1 MSPGSPQPSRAG
13 DPAPSPR
20 QLRSRHLLL
29 LLALSFALLSLSF
42 PPYVRSDGFP
52 IWVALVPMLFAAR
65 LTDYRR
71 LALASWLLGWVAGAV
86 SVLWL
91 RHVSFA
97 ALLSLAF
104 YLSFYPLVFVTG
116 WKLLDRRFGWP
127 AALSVPLLW
136 VSLEYVRSFLLTGFP
151 WFYLG
156 HSLYQN
162 LPLIQIADLAGAYA
176 VSVLVAAVNGVA
188 ADALWLLLFR
198 SSKEEGRRRALKKV
212 VASAVAVAL
221 AVAATG
227 LYGYVRLGRVRV
239 IGGPKVAL
247 IQGNIPQS
255 LKFKPMESQKIFSIH
270 QELSLRAASE
280 DPDLIIWP
288 ETMLPGVFDGSYFMT
303 LDRSFDLDS
312 SVRQMMA
319 ELDRP
324 LLAGVRTESALGD
337 QFNSAL
343 LLDASGRVVATYSKA
358 HLVPF
363 GEFVPRIVRA
373 PLELLPEKLNP
384 IPYRFGLEA
393 GRTQT
398 IFELRPRNRP
408 EAKPL
413 RFGVLIC
420 YEDIMPYLARG
431 LARRGVDCLVNI
443 TNDGWFK
450 DSSELDQH
458 VIGSV
463 FRAVETRRP
472 VLRVANTGITSIISP
487 RGEEVA
493 RLRDPVSG
501 EDREVPGF
509 LLWEVPLSQPRGQTI
524 YVQWGDRPLQVAAA
538 AALLLL
544 VFAAEGAWRE
554 RKTAKS
560 GFFD

>member
-1 MSPGSPQPSRAG
+1 MSRSSRQPSRVSN
-13 DPAPSPR
+13 PAPSPG
-20 QLRSRHLLL
+20 QLRSRNLLL
-29 LLALSFALLSLSF
+29 LLALSFALLILSF
-42 PPYVRSDGFP
+42 APYVRSDGFP
-52 IWVALVPMLFAAR
+52 VWLALVPMLFAAR

-71 LALASWLLGWVAGAV
+71 LALAGWVLGCVAGAV

-91 RHVSFA
+91 RHVSLA
-97 ALLSLAF
+97 ALLFLAL
-104 YLSFYPLVFVTG
+104 YLSFYPPVFLTG
-116 WKLLDRRFGWP
+116 WKLLDRRLGWP

-136 VSLEYVRSFLLTGFP
+136 VPLEYVRSFLLTGFP

-156 HSLYQN
+156 HSLYRN
-162 LPLIQIADLAGAYA
+162 LLLIQIADLAGAYA

-198 SSKEEGRRRALKKV
+198 GQKEGGRRRPLKQV

-221 AVAATG
+221 AIGATA
-227 LYGYVRLGRVRV
+227 LYGHARLGQVRV
-239 IGGPKVAL
+239 VGGPKVAL

-255 LKFKPMESQKIFSIH
+255 LKFKPMESRKIFGIH
-270 QELSLRAASE
+270 QALSLQAASE
-280 DPDLIIWP
+280 EPDLVIWP
-288 ETMLPGVFDGSYFMT
+288 ETMLPGVFDGEYFMT
-303 LDRSFDLDS
+303 LDRTFDLDS
-312 SVRQMMA
+312 SVRQMLGQ
-319 ELDRP
+319 LDRP

-337 QFNSAL
+337 QFNSAVL
-343 LLDASGRVVATYSKA
+343 LEASGEVVATYSKV

-363 GEFVPRIVRA
+363 GEFVPRILRA

-398 IFELRPRNRP
+398 IFELTSPNGP
-408 EAKPL
+408 ETKPL

-431 LARRGVDCLVNI
+431 LARRGADCLVNI
-443 TNDGWFK
+443 TNDGWFR
-450 DSSELDQH
+450 DSAELDQH

-463 FRAVETRRP
+463 FRAVETRCP
-472 VLRVANTGITSIISP
+472 VLRGANTGITSIISP

-501 EDREVPGF
+501 RDREVPGF
-509 LLWEVPLSQPRGQTI
+509 LLWEVPLSQPGGQTI
-524 YVQWGDRPLQVAAA
+524 YVQWGDRPVQVLAA

-544 VFAAEGAWRE
+544 VFAGEGGWRE

-560 GFFD
+560 DFFD